1 MLVSGNAAEA
11 FAAAAQ
17 AAAATRESES
27 SQGFGPGASRGHR
40 PPKSGGSWDVSGVHW
55 WEDPFGSGNVGG
67 GGNGMSDR
75 PALDLVYRT
84 NPPNLELDASLT
96 AAVAPC
102 YLTLERSTLVRLVG
116 FFTDDLEGLD
126 GGGGG
131 GGGGEDDSLVGSSPR
146 FASVNSGPGSLRRE
160 SSGGGSG
167 FGGGGGGGA
176 GATRSALKAATA
188 ARLKRARA
196 QTQKLLSLRRIA
208 VHLEIAA
215 PKVRPCMLTL

>member
-131 GGGGEDDSLVGSSPR
+131 GGGEDDSLVGSSPR